1 MPMRDH
7 FHPPLNKTARW
18 DALHGGWPMMIVID
32 LNKRL
37 PPQYTAEPNIHLGG
51 FEIDATASEL
61 DPAAM
66 PPVIGTGG
74 ETAAALATSLA
85 WTVPAPTRAVATDRP
100 ETDEY
105 EVRVYDDF
113 RRLVAAVEIVS
124 PSNKDRAKHRLAFA
138 AKCVSLY
145 QKGVAVSIID
155 LVTERSEN
163 LYAQVLDMLGQ
174 SEPALE
180 PTPPSIYATT
190 FRWRELGA
198 RRASRFE
205 SWAYPLAV
213 GQPLPTL
220 PLWLDVDL
228 AVPLELE
235 STYEETC
242 RTLRII

>member
-1 MPMRDH
+1 MPLRDH
-7 FHPPLNKTARW
+7 FHPPLSDTARW

-61 DPAAM
+61 DQLVPPPGGAAG
-66 PPVIGTGG
+66 GTDAG
-74 ETAAALATSLA
+74 ATTLA
-85 WTVPAPTRAVATDRP
+85 WSAPAPTLAVATDRP
-100 ETDEY
+100 GTDEY

-124 PSNKDRAKHRLAFA
+124 PSNEDRAEHRLAFA

-145 QKGVAVSIID
+145 QRGVCVSIVD
-155 LVTERSEN
+155 LVTERSGN
-163 LYAQVLDMLGQ
+163 LYAGVLELLGQ
-174 SEPALE
+174 SDPSLGA
-180 PTPPSIYATT
+180 TPSSIYATT
-190 FRWRELGA
+190 FRWRDLGR

-205 SWAYPLAV
+205 SWTYPLTV

-220 PLWLDVDL
+220 PLWFDVDL

-235 STYEETC
+235 ATYEDTC
-242 RTLRII
+242 RNLRIA